1 MLLVCNFTKND
12 IPPWVFFTLFKLC
25 KWYQIAQNITYI
37 FDKVLMPLNSLMFL
51 TTTKFDLV
59 RPGYFSNANVF
70 ENLWISWYHFL
81 RSRKEGRQ
89 PSPVPPACYKAVDGS
104 QEKDSVKGK
113 SSHPDVSCKKNFQYL
128 QANTCVG
135 VF

>member
-1 MLLVCNFTKND
+1 MLLVFNFTKNNT
-12 IPPWVFFTLFKLC
+12 PPWVFFTLFKLC

-70 ENLWISWYHFL
+70 ENLWLSWYHFL
-81 RSRKEGRQ
+81 RSGNEVGCHHHLSHQFVIRQSMALKRKILWM
-89 PSPVPPACYKAVDGS
+89 AKAVTRMS
-104 QEKDSVKGK
+104 LVKK
-113 SSHPDVSCKKNFQYL
+113 VSNIYKQIP
-128 QANTCVG
+128 A
-135 VF
+135 